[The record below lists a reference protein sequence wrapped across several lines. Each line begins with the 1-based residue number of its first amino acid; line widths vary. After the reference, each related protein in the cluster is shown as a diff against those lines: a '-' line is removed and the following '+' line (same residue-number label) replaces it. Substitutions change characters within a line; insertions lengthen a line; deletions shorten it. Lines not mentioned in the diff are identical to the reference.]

1 MVLVMCTGTDPTP
14 RERQMPLLDAVI
26 QINQEQPQ
34 QVILILNKHFPS
46 LKGIRIAILG
56 LAFKPGTN
64 DMRESPAIPIV
75 KELLAKGAEIKAYD
89 PVASDEAQKIFA
101 DHQVQ
106 YCDTLHQTIDNV
118 QAVVLLTRWEEFS
131 KIPSLLADLE
141 TQPLFVDGR
150 RMLDKALIA
159 RYEGIGL

>member
-1 MVLVMCTGTDPTP
+1 
-14 RERQMPLLDAVI
+14 
-26 QINQEQPQ
+26 
-34 QVILILNKHFPS
+34 
-46 LKGIRIAILG
+46 
-56 LAFKPGTN
+56 
-64 DMRESPAIPIV
+64 
-75 KELLAKGAEIKAYD
+75 LAKGAEIKAYD
-89 PVASDEAQKIFA
+89 PVASAEAQKIFA